1 MTQGGIN
8 RLMAH
13 ARRLAVASVAA
24 LACTAFAQELL
35 LEVRQ
40 FALEGDNP
48 LSEQETQ
55 AILAP
60 HLGRHTSIATIEAA
74 ANALEAV
81 MRERGYSFYRVIVPA
96 QRPAE
101 GVIKLQILQ
110 FKIAEVA
117 VSGNQHFSNEN
128 ILRSV
133 PALEVGKTP
142 DLRELSRDLSLAN
155 EHPAKR
161 LTINIKESKTP
172 DALDADVR
180 VLDVPSQQVFLALTG
195 GTRDVDNTINQNTG
209 YTRLTLGYQ
218 NSNLFDRD
226 HALTATYTTSVD
238 HIEDVQQF
246 GLFYWLPFYGY
257 NTALRA
263 FWTRSDIDTG
273 TVGVG
278 GQSFA
283 VTGRGDFYGLNATY
297 ALPKWG
303 PMMHHITAG
312 IEDRYFKNTV
322 GVTGAPI
329 QSPAVSSRPFGLRY
343 TARAEQLEWGLG
355 GFLEYVVNVGGGRA
369 SNDADYNAARFG
381 ADHRWDA
388 FRYGIDANYTFG
400 GGWSAIGRLR
410 GQQANE
416 PLIPGEQFGIGGP
429 FSVRGLRDR
438 EVAGDKGFSLN
449 LELNTP
455 AWEGIQPFLFYDA
468 GWRKYVTP
476 VAGIPDSDSASSI
489 GVGARW
495 AWEKK
500 LEVSATLA
508 TVLNGVSLGPGVNAT
523 DSGHVKLNF
532 ALFYRF

>member
-1 MTQGGIN
+1 MTRTHVQ
-8 RLMAH
+8 RLIAH
-13 ARRLAVASVAA
+13 ARRLAAAGMAA
-24 LACTAFAQELL
+24 LACTAFAQEIL
-35 LEVRQ
+35 LEVKQ
-40 FALEGDNP
+40 FTIEGDNP
-48 LSEQETQ
+48 LSAQETQ
-55 AILAP
+55 EILAP
-60 HLGRHTSIATIEAA
+60 HLGRHTSLGTLEAA
-74 ANALEAV
+74 ATALEAT
-81 MRERGYSFYRVIVPA
+81 MRQRGYSFHRVIVPA
-96 QRPAE
+96 QRPTG
-101 GVIKLQILQ
+101 GVVKLQVLQ

-117 VSGNQHFSNEN
+117 VTGNQHFSNEN

-133 PALEVGKTP
+133 PALQAGTTP

-172 DALDADVR
+172 DALDAEVR
-180 VLDVPSQQVFLALTG
+180 VADVPSQQVFLAFTG

-226 HALTATYTTSVD
+226 HALTATYTTSPD
-238 HIEDVQQF
+238 HIEDVQQI

-263 FWTRSDIDTG
+263 FWTRSDVDSG

-278 GQSFA
+278 GQSFG
-283 VTGRGDFYGLNATY
+283 VTGRGDFYGLAATY
-297 ALPKWG
+297 ALPKFAS
-303 PMMHHITAG
+303 MMQHITLG
-312 IEDRYFKNTV
+312 IEDRYFKSTV
-322 GVTGAPI
+322 GVAGAPI
-329 QSPAVSSRPFGLRY
+329 QSPAVSSRPLGLRY
-343 TARAEQLEWGLG
+343 TARAEQLDYGIG
-355 GFLEYVVNVGGGRA
+355 GFIEYVANLGGGRA
-369 SNDADYNAARFG
+369 GNELDYAAARLG
-381 ADHRWDA
+381 ARSGWDA
-388 FRYGIDANYTFG
+388 FRYGLDANYAFAK
-400 GGWSAIGRLR
+400 GWAFVGRLR
-410 GQQANE
+410 GQEASE
-416 PLIPGEQFGIGGP
+416 PLIPGEQFGLGGP
-429 FSVRGLRDR
+429 FSLRGLRDR
-438 EVAGDKGFSLN
+438 EVAGDKGMSLN

-455 AWEGIQPFLFYDA
+455 GWEGIQPFLFYDT

-495 AWEKK
+495 AWERK

-532 ALFYRF
+532 AVFYRF